1 MSDELERDPQTV
13 TIHIISDSLGTTA
26 RGVVASAVVQISR
39 GSVMVSTLSHVENLA
54 QVRTYLD
61 RYAVLGEKT
70 AVFHTVL
77 DCELRRS
84 IREELEARGVPSVDL
99 LGPAMSI
106 VAALAEQEPMNVPGL
121 VVDRTVPEVRKIDAS
136 KLA

>member
-26 RGVVASAVVQISR
+26 RGVVASAVVQIPR
-39 GSVMVSTLSHVENLA
+39 GSVVVSTLSHVENLA
-54 QVRTYLD
+54 QVRTYLS
-61 RYAVLGEKT
+61 RYVVSGEKT

-77 DCELRRS
+77 DRELRRS
-84 IREELEARGVPSVDL
+84 IREELEDLGVPSVDL
-99 LGPAMSI
+99 LGPAMRI
-106 VAALAEQEPMNVPGL
+106 VAALTEQEPMNVPGL
-121 VVDRTVPEVRKIDAS
+121 VVDRTVPEVRKIDAT

>member
-1 MSDELERDPQTV
+1 MSDELEREPQAITV
-13 TIHIISDSLGTTA
+13 HIISDSLGTTA
-26 RGVVASAVVQISR
+26 RGVVASAVVQIPR

-54 QVRTYLD
+54 QMRTYLD
-61 RYAVLGEKT
+61 RYAVPGEKT

-84 IREELEARGVPSVDL
+84 IREELVARGAPSVDL

-121 VVDRTVPEVRKIDAS
+121 VVDRAVPEVRKIDAN